1 MYQGHDV
8 QLKILQAL
16 PSLLQNYPTE
26 VRGDLL
32 STILQICS
40 GLQNAK
46 NSAVS
51 NTAAATLQQLV
62 IIVFDRVASE
72 DGIYYGLSPATR
84 AYHMNR
90 TSTRNPNRNRSHG
103 RRGPGTN

>member
-1 MYQGHDV
+1 MKLIYKDHDV

-16 PSLLQNYPTE
+16 PSLLQNYSTE
-26 VRGDLL
+26 VRGDQL
-32 STILQICS
+32 STVLQICS

-62 IIVFDRVASE
+62 ITVFDRVASE
-72 DGIYYGLSPATR
+72 DGTNCSPVSN
-84 AYHMNR
+84 HSN
-90 TSTRNPNRNRSHG
+90 
-103 RRGPGTN
+103 